1 MEWMIP
7 VILTIIT
14 AATPLVF
21 AAIGELIVEKAGVL
35 NLGVEG
41 MMLTGAIAAFA
52 IQHATGSATLAI
64 FGAMICAAGMAFIFG
79 FLTLT
84 MLANQVA
91 TGLALTIFGIGL
103 SALIGHAYSGV
114 SLTSLP
120 KGIPGLEDIPIVGPL
135 LFGHDVL
142 VYASFV
148 LVAAVA
154 WFLNKSRGGLILRAV
169 GDNHDAA
176 HSIGYSVIGI
186 RYLAVLFGG
195 AMAGVGGAYL
205 SIAYTPLWVEEMTAG
220 RGWIALALVVFST
233 WKPWRA
239 MLGAYIFGGITIIQ
253 LNIQGF
259 GVNIPSQLLSM
270 LPYLAT
276 IAVLVII
283 SRDKALVKMNA
294 PACLGKV
301 FHAAA

>member
-103 SALIGHAYSGV
+103 SALIDALHGTPTV
-114 SLTSLP
+114 SRR
-120 KGIPGLEDIPIVGPL
+120 IPIDIIIKENILDHVGY
-135 LFGHDVL
+135 DV
-142 VYASFV
+142 
-148 LVAAVA
+148 
-154 WFLNKSRGGLILRAV
+154 
-169 GDNHDAA
+169 
-176 HSIGYSVIGI
+176 
-186 RYLAVLFGG
+186 
-195 AMAGVGGAYL
+195 
-205 SIAYTPLWVEEMTAG
+205 T
-220 RGWIALALVVFST
+220 
-233 WKPWRA
+233 
-239 MLGAYIFGGITIIQ
+239 
-253 LNIQGF
+253 
-259 GVNIPSQLLSM
+259 
-270 LPYLAT
+270 
-276 IAVLVII
+276 
-283 SRDKALVKMNA
+283 
-294 PACLGKV
+294 
-301 FHAAA
+301 